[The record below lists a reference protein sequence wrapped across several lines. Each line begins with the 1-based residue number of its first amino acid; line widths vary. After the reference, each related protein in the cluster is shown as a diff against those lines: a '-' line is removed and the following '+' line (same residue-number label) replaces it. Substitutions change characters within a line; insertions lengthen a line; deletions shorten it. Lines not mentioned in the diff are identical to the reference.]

1 MSARSQRPE
10 ATIQRLEPRVLLLLA
25 LLLAPGVAA
34 AQPSVGTTA
43 AGLVYEV
50 SGAGEPV
57 VLIHA
62 FSVDRRMW
70 APQIA
75 ALEGRFRVVRYDL
88 RGHGKSAAPSVPY
101 APHEDLR
108 SVMDTLG
115 IDRATLIGLSAGS
128 TLAIDFA
135 IAYPARVSRL
145 VLASPGL
152 NGHVPSPPLTWTR
165 PVFEAAGKGDAQGA
179 AKLWADTPIMALRSD
194 TAAATTVRD
203 LVMSNVQLWTYRANP
218 AQPLAPPAIGRLG
231 EVTAPALVI
240 LGGQDLPHIAEIGR
254 LLLTGI
260 RGARLTTI
268 PGAGHIVNLDARE
281 AFNAAMMAFLPA
293 R

>member
-1 MSARSQRPE
+1 
-10 ATIQRLEPRVLLLLA
+10 
-25 LLLAPGVAA
+25 
-34 AQPSVGTTA
+34 
-43 AGLVYEV
+43 
-50 SGAGEPV
+50 
-57 VLIHA
+57 
-62 FSVDRRMW
+62 
-70 APQIA
+70 
-75 ALEGRFRVVRYDL
+75 
-88 RGHGKSAAPSVPY
+88 
-101 APHEDLR
+101 
-108 SVMDTLG
+108 
-115 IDRATLIGLSAGS
+115 
-128 TLAIDFA
+128 
-135 IAYPARVSRL
+135 
-145 VLASPGL
+145 
-152 NGHVPSPPLTWTR
+152 
-165 PVFEAAGKGDAQGA
+165 
-179 AKLWADTPIMALRSD
+179 MALRSD

>member
-1 MSARSQRPE
+1 MSERILR
-10 ATIQRLEPRVLLLLA
+10 LA
-25 LLLAPGVAA
+25 LIALPVLVPETAW
-34 AQPSVGTTA
+34 AQAVTGTTPS
-43 AGLVYEV
+43 GLWYEV
-50 SGAGEPV
+50 SGTGEPV

-88 RGHGKSAAPSVPY
+88 RGHGRSAAPAAPY

-108 SVMDTLG
+108 AVLDAAG
-115 IDRATLIGLSAGS
+115 VERATLVGLSAGS

-152 NGHVPSPPLTWTR
+152 SGHVPSPPLTWTR
-165 PVFEAAGKGDAQGA
+165 PVFEAAGKGDAEGA
-179 AKLWADTPIMALRSD
+179 AKLWAETPIMALRGD
-194 TAAATTVRD
+194 LTAAGTLRE
-203 LVMSNVQLWTYRANP
+203 LVMSNVKLWTYRTNP
-218 AQPLAPPAIGRLG
+218 AQPLAPAAIGRLG
-231 EVTAPALVI
+231 EIAAPTLVI
-240 LGGQDLPHIAEIGR
+240 LGGQDLPHIAEIAG
-254 LLLTGI
+254 LLAKGI
-260 RGARLTTI
+260 RGARLVTV

-281 AFNAAMMAFLPA
+281 AFNRAVDEFLPTK
-293 R
+293 

>member
-1 MSARSQRPE
+1 MLHKGAAR
-10 ATIQRLEPRVLLLLA
+10 LVLLLLVT
-25 LLLAPGVAA
+25 PIAA
-34 AQPSVGTTA
+34 RAQAATGTTP
-43 AGLVYEV
+43 AGLSYEV
-50 SGAGEPV
+50 SGTGAPV

-88 RGHGKSAAPSVPY
+88 RGHGQSAAPATPY

-108 SVMDTLG
+108 SVMDALG
-115 IDRATLIGLSAGS
+115 IERAALVGLSAGS

-135 IAYPARVSRL
+135 IAYPARVTRL

-165 PVFEAAGKGDAQGA
+165 PVFEAAGKGDAEGA
-179 AKLWADTPIMALRSD
+179 ARLWAETPIMALRSD
-194 TAAATTVRD
+194 LGAAAAVRD
-203 LVMSNVQLWTYRANP
+203 LVMSNVKLWTYRTNP
-218 AQPLAPPAIGRLG
+218 AQPLTPAAIGRLG
-231 EVTAPALVI
+231 EITAPTLVV
-240 LGGQDLPHIAEIGR
+240 LGGQDLPHIAEVAG
-254 LLLTGI
+254 LLVKGI
-260 RGARLTTI
+260 RDARLVTI
-268 PGAGHIVNLDARE
+268 PGAGHIVNVDARD
-281 AFNAAMMAFLPA
+281 AFNRALGEFLPG